1 MIFIPRSV
9 SITTGRGFI
18 MMEFDLIDD
27 NNNVSIENIVVSSI
41 ESYGL
46 PKFIFY
52 KENDGEA
59 YLYGKSRHYKEGQ
72 EITTHINIPGSLLS
86 ESIIRK
92 LEEERSAYLKSKL
105 P

>member
-9 SITTGRGFI
+9 SITTDRGFI

-27 NNNVSIENIVVSSI
+27 NNRVTIENIVISSI

-46 PKFIFY
+46 PKFLFFEE
-52 KENDGEA
+52 KSGTSH
-59 YLYGKSRHYKEGQ
+59 LYGKSIHYKEGQ
-72 EITTHINIPGSLLS
+72 EITTHINIPTSLLS

-92 LEEERSAYLKSKL
+92 LEEERNTYLKNK
-105 P
+105 